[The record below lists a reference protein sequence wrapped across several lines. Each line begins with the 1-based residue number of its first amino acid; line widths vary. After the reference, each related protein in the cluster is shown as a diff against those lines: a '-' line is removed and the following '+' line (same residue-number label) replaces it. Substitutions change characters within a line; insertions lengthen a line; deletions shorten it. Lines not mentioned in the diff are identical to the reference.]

1 VHNTYF
7 TLPVIVAM
15 LSNHYGWLYQGP
27 NNWLVLVLLMLA
39 GALIRHSFVARH
51 RAHVLGRRAP
61 WEYAVVGTVVLVGLA
76 VWMAPKPP
84 SPAQAAAARQPVAYA
99 EVRAIVDQRCAMCH
113 NAQLAQKN
121 VALHDATELKRHAQA
136 VYQQVVVLRL
146 MPLNNATAIT
156 DAERDAIR
164 RWYEAGAPVN

>member
-1 VHNTYF
+1 MTRP
-7 TLPVIVAM
+7 L
-15 LSNHYGWLYQGP
+15 
-27 NNWLVLVLLMLA
+27 LVSPSILA
-39 GALIRHSFVARH
+39 ADFAR
-51 RAHVLGRRAP
+51 LGD
-61 WEYAVVGTVVLVGLA
+61 
-76 VWMAPKPP
+76 
-84 SPAQAAAARQPVAYA
+84 
-99 EVRAIVDQRCAMCH
+99 EVRAIDDQRCAMCH

-121 VALHDATELKRHAQA
+121 VALHDAAELKRHAQA